1 MPGGARMVTAQ
12 TDSESGWSGR
22 RRVGP
27 GSLPGMY
34 RSTFQFTFYPRKYT
48 LFIPGLKVKLY
59 HVNVKMPVNSELEN
73 PKLQT
78 LTPKP

>member
-1 MPGGARMVTAQ
+1 
-12 TDSESGWSGR
+12 
-22 RRVGP
+22 
-27 GSLPGMY
+27 MY